1 MSDTRQTAGEWF
13 KQNKESKSFLEVGIG
28 TKKTEEI
35 DKIAIRARSKI
46 RIVKRRSLTTSGA
59 KS

>member
-46 RIVKRRSLTTSGA
+46 RIVKRA